1 MLAGI
6 EVSAEINLAN
16 YRVTNS
22 ELEMAQEEGV
32 FYFGPFMMFSKLN
45 PIHIGNTYT

>member
-16 YRVTNS
+16 YRVTNL

-32 FYFGPFMMFSKLN
+32 FYFGPFTMFSMSW
-45 PIHIGNTYT
+45 IQSI